1 MLARSE
7 PLRIAIVGSG
17 IGGLFAALS
26 IQHFCKHGDVIVD
39 VYEQAHEYKEIGV
52 GVSIGINAVNLLK
65 EVGLYDEVRA
75 ITSDLQDVWVSV
87 RRYDNGGEIVTMRSG
102 NKEDPSHFPVHRA
115 EFLDLLIQAV
125 KRRGLAAL
133 HNNEKCI
140 KLDLKPFED
149 RDLHADFC
157 SQEVG
162 DTMILTFAD
171 GSRVTADL
179 VVGADGIHS
188 CVRSHFLHDDAKFD
202 EMVVYRGLCPVSE
215 LESWWPFNTYSAMWV
230 APRRYFLVY
239 PVSKGTMVNIGAFIT
254 TSKEE
259 LGDGVESWTLTGDR
273 DDIEKEFAEFED
285 TVHRVVHHMDKKPLK
300 WILYDRDPCK
310 QWVFADGKVVLLG
323 DTAHAMVP
331 HQGAGAGQS
340 LEDGYLLG
348 RALKDFLQGKDA
360 KALKYFLWV
369 YQDVR
374 LPRAEKVQV
383 TSREN
388 GNVFHL
394 QSDEFKGLS
403 YEESLPV
410 LNKIL
415 ADRLRWIWTADIDK
429 AYQAAKDQ
437 KLAGVS

>member
-7 PLRIAIVGSG
+7 PLRIAIVGGG

-26 IQHFCKHGDVIVD
+26 IQHFCKHEDVIVD
-39 VYEQAHEYKEIGV
+39 VYEQAREYKEIGA

-65 EVGLYDEVRA
+65 EIGLYDEVRA

-115 EFLDLLIQAV
+115 EFLDLLVRAV
-125 KRRGLAAL
+125 KRRGLASL
-133 HNNEKCI
+133 HNNKKCI
-140 KLDLKPFED
+140 KLE
-149 RDLHADFC
+149 
-157 SQEVG
+157 EVG

-188 CVRSHFLHDDAKFD
+188 CVRSHFLHDDAKFG

-215 LESWWPFNTYSAMWV
+215 LEGWWPFDTYSAMWV

-259 LGDGVESWTLTGDR
+259 LGDGIESWTLTGDR
-273 DDIEKEFAEFED
+273 DDIEKEFAEFEN
-285 TVHRVVHHMDKKPLK
+285 TVHRVVQHMDKRPLK
-300 WILYDRDPCK
+300 WILYDREPCK

-323 DTAHAMVP
+323 DAAHAMVP

-348 RALKDFLQGKDA
+348 RALKDFSQGEDG
-360 KALKYFLWV
+360 KALKHFLQV

-394 QSDEFKGLS
+394 QSDELKGLS

-410 LNKIL
+410 LKKVL
-415 ADRLRWIWTADIDK
+415 ADRLKWIWTADIDK